1 MKTPHRKVNIFGSFP
16 KSTPAKLCLQLSM
29 SQDYDYSNS
38 TELSLLVFG
47 KSKRWIRTTKTLG
60 FAKSDPP
67 QATSSSK
74 LKTPQKVRSSRQS
87 CRERALKSGSF
98 KNYSPTT
105 SLEIFVQDLF

>member
-29 SQDYDYSNS
+29 NQDYDYSNS
-38 TELSLLVFG
+38 TGHCLLVFG

-67 QATSSSK
+67 QATSSWK